1 MTKSYVSM
9 ENFICPICGKQHDD
23 GAGILMDTRLQDSFE
38 TTTVVGYKFC
48 EEHQLMIAEGKSIF
62 LMESTENNFNG
73 LTGRTLQIKAEA
85 IGNLIN
91 DPEMLESTLKHG
103 FALIDPNIYKYMTE

>member
-1 MTKSYVSM
+1 M

-23 GAGILMDTRLQDSFE
+23 GAGILMDMRLQDSFE

-48 EEHQLMIAEGKSIF
+48 EEHKLAIAEGKSIF

-73 LTGRTLQIKAEA
+73 LTGRTLQIKIEA
-85 IGNLIN
+85 IRNLIS
-91 DPEMLESTLKHG
+91 DPTLLESILKQG
-103 FALIDPNIYKYMTE
+103 FALIDPDIYKYITE